1 MKGKGQILV
10 KGKKF
15 RTEVQKELMAN
26 GFAILTE
33 ERRSDGIFGGLSVGF
48 NMTISNLP
56 KYPEDG
62 TFKRRKNESR
72 YYQNDKCHES
82 KNSVNEVQDR
92 KPFRR
97 KSAESNSGADALLT
111 DPDILLLD
119 EPTRGY

>member
-10 KGKKF
+10 KGK
-15 RTEVQKELMAN
+15 EVQNRSPKEAMAN
-26 GFAILTE
+26 GFAMLTE

-56 KYPEDG
+56 KYQKTGLLNGE
-62 TFKRRKNESR
+62 KMKSR

-92 KPFRR
+92 EPFRR
-97 KSAESNSGADALLT
+97 KSAESNSGQMAAD
-111 DPDILLLD
+111 
-119 EPTRGY
+119 RS